1 MSDIYATKL
10 KQDFHGDI
18 LISNG
23 GVSAEENTYIKVGS
37 AAPKYNLGF
46 RNSFSWNG
54 FDFDFLIDARV
65 GGEVISATQALMDQ
79 FGVSKQTA
87 DARDNGGA
95 NVNMGKLDAEQYYGV
110 VASGKTGLL
119 AHYVY
124 SATNVRLREMS
135 LSYMLPTNW
144 FGEKLNVS
152 LSLTGHNLLMFYK
165 KAPFDPEL
173 TANTGTYY
181 QGFDYF
187 MPPSLRNF
195 GFGVKV
201 NF

>member
-1 MSDIYATKL
+1 MEL
-10 KQDFHGDI
+10 
-18 LISNG
+18 
-23 GVSAEENTYIKVGS
+23 
-37 AAPKYNLGF
+37 
-46 RNSFSWNG
+46 
-54 FDFDFLIDARV
+54 DFLIDARV
-65 GGEVISATQALMDQ
+65 GGQVISATQALMDQ
-79 FGVSKQTA
+79 FGVSKQSA
-87 DARDNGGA
+87 IDRDNGGA
-95 NVNMGKLDAEQYYGV
+95 EVNHGRLDAEQYYGT

-135 LSYMLPTNW
+135 ISYALPSRW
-144 FGEKLNVS
+144 FNEKLNVS
-152 LSLTGHNLLMFYK
+152 VSLTGHNLLMFYH

-187 MPPSLRNF
+187 MPPSQRSF

>member
-1 MSDIYATKL
+1 MEL
-10 KQDFHGDI
+10 
-18 LISNG
+18 
-23 GVSAEENTYIKVGS
+23 
-37 AAPKYNLGF
+37 
-46 RNSFSWNG
+46 
-54 FDFDFLIDARV
+54 DFLIDARV

-79 FGVSKQTA
+79 FGVSQQTA
-87 DARDNGGA
+87 TARDNGGVP
-95 NVNMGKLDAEQYYGV
+95 VNNGKLDAEQYYGT

-135 LSYMLPTNW
+135 LSYMLPAKW
-144 FGEKLNVS
+144 FRRKIEHFSV
-152 LSLTGHNLLMFYK
+152 TDRTQFADVFIR

-187 MPPSLRNF
+187 MPPSLRSF
-195 GFGVKV
+195 GFGG
-201 NF
+201 

>member
-1 MSDIYATKL
+1 
-10 KQDFHGDI
+10 
-18 LISNG
+18 
-23 GVSAEENTYIKVGS
+23 
-37 AAPKYNLGF
+37 
-46 RNSFSWNG
+46 
-54 FDFDFLIDARV
+54 
-65 GGEVISATQALMDQ
+65 MDQ

-87 DARDNGGA
+87 DARDAGGV
-95 NVNMGKLDAEQYYGV
+95 NVNNGKVNAEQYYAV
-110 VASGKTGLL
+110 VAGGRTGLL
-119 AHYVY
+119 AHYAY

-135 LSYMLPTNW
+135 LSYDLPEKWFTN
-144 FGEKLNVS
+144 KLKVN
-152 LSLTGHNLLMFYK
+152 LSLTAHNLLMLYN

-187 MPPSLRNF
+187 MPPSQRNI